1 MKPRALA
8 ALVALV
14 TLITG
19 HHAASAAPVSLDALV
34 KSFDQALAIVSE
46 AAEKRIAEI
55 EQRRPDPTSRVPR
68 FAELEAQIDVAC
80 DIASDVLDYTISTT
94 ELSGFQ
100 RSVVRACVDR
110 HVWEARRDLEAETD
124 PRVRTEYL
132 VTYERLQEVRR
143 LV

>member
-14 TLITG
+14 TAISG
-19 HHAASAAPVSLDALV
+19 SHAASATPVSLDALLQ
-34 KSFDQALAIVSE
+34 SFDQALAIVSE
-46 AAEKRIAEI
+46 AAEQRIAEI
-55 EQRRPDPTSRVPR
+55 EQRRPAQPPR
-68 FAELEAQIDVAC
+68 LAELEAQIDVAC

-94 ELSGFQ
+94 ELTGFQ

-110 HVWEARRDLEAETD
+110 HVWDARRDLEAETD

-143 LV
+143 MI